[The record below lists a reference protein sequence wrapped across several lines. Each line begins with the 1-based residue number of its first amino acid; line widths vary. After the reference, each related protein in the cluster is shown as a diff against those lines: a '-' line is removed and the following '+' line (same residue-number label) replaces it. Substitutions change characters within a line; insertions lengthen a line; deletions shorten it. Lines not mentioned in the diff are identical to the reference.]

1 MSMSDATPP
10 QTDAQVAQAAIAA
23 QGMSPR
29 MRDMGVVLMSLAITV
44 GFIGVVFA
52 LFFRAIPPESKDMAN
67 ILFGN
72 LATMQ
77 GAVVGYWIGSSSG
90 SAVKDG
96 RKQ

>member
-1 MSMSDATPP
+1 MSDAPP
-10 QTDAQVAQAAIAA
+10 PSTDAQVSQAAVSA
-23 QGMSPR
+23 QGMPPR
-29 MRDMGVVLMSLAITV
+29 MRDMGVVLMSLAITA

-52 LFFRAIPPESKDMAN
+52 LFFRAIPAESKDMAN

>member
-1 MSMSDATPP
+1 MSDSPTP
-10 QTDAQVAQAAIAA
+10 QDAPSAPSPAP
-23 QGMSPR
+23 GMSPR
-29 MRDMGVVLMSLAITV
+29 MRDFGVVLMSAIITC

-77 GAVVGYWIGSSSG
+77 GAVVAYWIGSSSG

>member
-1 MSMSDATPP
+1 MSDTPPP
-10 QTDAQVAQAAIAA
+10 QTETQASQAVYNA